1 MSIVEKKEL
10 DSIQFY
16 VTTKYACGY
25 IPNQS
30 AQSIVATPYKQVNN
44 TAYDELI
51 KKGFRRSGQYIYK
64 PRCSKCNSCIPIRIN
79 VNNFK
84 NSKSQKRV
92 RKKNRDLTFRILP
105 LNFNEEHFELYL
117 KYQRARHAAG
127 VTNSDDIADYNDFL
141 IKSNVSTKILEFR
154 DSMGVLK
161 IISIVDFLNDGLSAV
176 YTFYDTESKSNS
188 YGTHSILCLIQLCLR
203 EKLKYLYLGYWI
215 NDCQKMA
222 YKINFREYELMIN
235 GVWQASSS

>member
-1 MSIVEKKEL
+1 M
-10 DSIQFY
+10 
-16 VTTKYACGY
+16 
-25 IPNQS
+25 
-30 AQSIVATPYKQVNN
+30 
-44 TAYDELI
+44 
-51 KKGFRRSGQYIYK
+51 
-64 PRCSKCNSCIPIRIN
+64 
-79 VNNFK
+79 
-84 NSKSQKRV
+84 
-92 RKKNRDLTFRILP
+92 DLTFKILP
-105 LNFNEEHFELYL
+105 LNYSEEHFELYV

-154 DSMGVLK
+154 DSMGILK

-176 YTFYDTESKSNS
+176 YTFYDTESKSHS
-188 YGTHSILCLIQLCLR
+188 YGTHSILCLIKLCLR
-203 EKLKYLYLGYWI
+203 NKLEYLYLGYWI